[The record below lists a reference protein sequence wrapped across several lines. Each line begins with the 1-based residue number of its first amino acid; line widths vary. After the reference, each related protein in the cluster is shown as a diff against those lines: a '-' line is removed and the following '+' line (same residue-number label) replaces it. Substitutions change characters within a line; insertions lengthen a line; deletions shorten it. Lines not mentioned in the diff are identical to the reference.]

1 MTVNWVTELLDVS
14 GNVLVRMA
22 TDGIKYAVAFIGA
35 LAVSLLLTPL
45 FREMARKLGMVDLPD
60 ARRINKVPIP
70 RGGGLSIFVAFHLTL
85 GVLVLGL
92 GSPVCQQFPYLWQ
105 GRFLLAS
112 GLLVVIGLVD
122 DKRGMKPIVKLSG
135 QMVVA
140 LILYFSGVHV
150 GGIVVAFPP
159 WLDCLVTVFWIVG
172 AINAFNLIDGMDG
185 LATGLALIASVG
197 LVGALLFTGNTAATL
212 PYLVLAGACLGF
224 LRYNFHPASVFLG
237 DTGSMFLGLCV
248 ATLPLMTG
256 TRKELVASLGMP
268 LLAMGVP
275 IFDTM
280 LAIWRRSVRA
290 LLPQD
295 VAKACGQLRVMQ
307 PDKDHVHHRILRDT
321 MSQRTAAVI
330 LYAISAGLVTIG
342 LFGTLLKGRAPG
354 LFLLAFIVAIYVV
367 VRHLERVEL
376 WDTGRLLSGKRGMI
390 RQGLLI
396 PLQIIFDVF
405 ALCGVWMFARWAT
418 GMTLEREAFLSDLPL
433 FVVPVFVILVVTK
446 TYWRVWSRAQIRD
459 FALLGAAIFAGT
471 VAGTGLVWL
480 FNEQEPNVIRFAVLF
495 GTLAVF
501 PVAGVRL
508 WRDSVLGIMQILER
522 RILLDKPDTLRFLAY
537 GGGLRFRSYLREL
550 TERPGMNDR
559 VIQGIIDDDIHL
571 RGRIIAG
578 HSVFGGAEEVARLV
592 LEYRID
598 GVIITCLMEPEK
610 QVQVAA
616 ALEKMGVL
624 VSVWACDEKVLADP
638 NHLMDAKVVGK
649 GIKPDKE
656 LKIEN
661 GEGVGAHEELS

>member
-1 MTVNWVTELLDVS
+1 MTVNWVTELLDFS
-14 GNVLVRMA
+14 ENVLVRMA
-22 TDGIKYAVAFIGA
+22 TDGMKYVAAFLGA
-35 LAVSLLLTPL
+35 LAVSLVLTPL
-45 FREMARKLGMVDLPD
+45 FREMARKLGMVDKPD

-70 RGGGLSIFVAFHLTL
+70 RGGGLSIFVAFHLVL
-85 GVLVLGL
+85 AVLVIAMGF
-92 GSPVCQQFPYLWQ
+92 PICQQFSYLWQ

-112 GLLVVIGLVD
+112 GLLVVLGLID
-122 DKRGMKPIVKLSG
+122 DKRGMRPIVKLSG
-135 QMVVA
+135 QIGVA

-150 GGIVVAFPP
+150 GGIMVAFPP
-159 WLDCLVTVFWIVG
+159 WLDGLVTVFWIVG
-172 AINAFNLIDGMDG
+172 AVNAFNLIDGMDG

-197 LVGALLFTGNTAATL
+197 LVGALLFTGNTASTL

-256 TRKELVASLGMP
+256 SRKELVASLGMP

-275 IFDTM
+275 IFDTL

-295 VAKACGQLRVMQ
+295 VAKVCGQLRVMQ
-307 PDKDHVHHRILRDT
+307 PDKDHVHHRLLRDT
-321 MSQRTAAVI
+321 MSQRTAAII
-330 LYAISAGLVTIG
+330 LYAISVGLVTIG
-342 LFGTLLKGRAPG
+342 LLGTLLRGRAPG
-354 LFLLAFIVAIYVV
+354 LFLIAFIVAIYVV

-396 PLQIIFDVF
+396 PLHIVFDVC
-405 ALCGVWMFARWAT
+405 ALCGVWMFARWAA
-418 GMTLEREAFLSDLPL
+418 GMTLEREALLSNLPL
-433 FVVPVFVILVVTK
+433 FVVPVFVILVATK

-459 FALLGAAIFAGT
+459 FALLGASVCAGT
-471 VAGTGLVWL
+471 VAGVGLVWL
-480 FNEQEPNVIRFAVLF
+480 FEEQGPNVIRFSILF

-501 PVAGVRL
+501 PIAGARL

-522 RILLDKPDTLRFLAY
+522 RILLDKSDTMRFLAY

-559 VIQGIIDDDIHL
+559 VIQGIIDDDLYL

-578 HSVFGGAEEVARLV
+578 HSVLGGREELAQLV

-610 QVQVAA
+610 RTQVAA
-616 ALEKMGVL
+616 ELEKMGVL

-638 NHLMDAKVVGK
+638 NHLMAEKEVGK
-649 GIKPDKE
+649 GIKSD
-656 LKIEN
+656 
-661 GEGVGAHEELS
+661 